1 MFLTQPTS
9 PGSPNNTIQSI
20 KQPGALSFC
29 MALPRAW
36 RSPRC
41 SMHQGRYS
49 LKEKQFSK
57 HFCNFPPFVNFLLKI
72 QWGWIM
78 KTPPHSVTEN
88 DIFQKMG
95 FNTTPPPLHGN
106 VRKSGTYF
114 NWRVPLVCSSL
125 EYVPKGLDLS
135 GTPCPTSWVQS
146 LSTKVNI
153 EKYTIKAIFVH
164 GFT

>member
-1 MFLTQPTS
+1 MTCFPILVFLMFLTQPTS

-29 MALPRAW
+29 MTLPRAW

-88 DIFQKMG
+88 DLFSKKGIEHH
-95 FNTTPPPLHGN
+95 PPPLFMERSVN
-106 VRKSGTYF
+106 QELFSIDVF
-114 NWRVPLVCSSL
+114 PQCAVL
-125 EYVPKGLDLS
+125 
-135 GTPCPTSWVQS
+135 
-146 LSTKVNI
+146 LSTFRKDW
-153 EKYTIKAIFVH
+153 IFLAHLVQPPGSNH
-164 GFT
+164 YQQR